1 MINQKREI
9 CKACA
14 LGNEKKYSHNGDLK
28 SCIKGRKEYLK
39 LLPEKEQIRQLIIGE
54 RLSKEM
60 AEYICHLS
68 KERKKTALD
77 VLEEEGL
84 EI

>member
-1 MINQKREI
+1 MINQKREM

-14 LGNEKKYSHNGDLK
+14 LGNEKYPHNGDLK

-39 LLPEKEQIRQLIIGE
+39 LLPDKEQIKQLIVGE
-54 RLSKEM
+54 RLSKSM
-60 AEYICHLS
+60 AEYICNLA
-68 KERKKTALD
+68 KERKKSPLE

>member
-1 MINQKREI
+1 MYKR
-9 CKACA
+9 
-14 LGNEKKYSHNGDLK
+14 KKGIFKTSSGK
-28 SCIKGRKEYLK
+28 RT
-39 LLPEKEQIRQLIIGE
+39 IRQLIIGE

-68 KERKKTALD
+68 KERKKTPLD

>member
-39 LLPEKEQIRQLIIGE
+39 LLPEKEQ
-54 RLSKEM
+54 
-60 AEYICHLS
+60 
-68 KERKKTALD
+68 
-77 VLEEEGL
+77 
-84 EI
+84 